1 MARDPVGTART
12 LAVAT
17 RAPLAAVRL
26 GMPKRTYPQKSA
38 SETLTIDQAAAQLGV
53 ATDVLVELSGAYE
66 RVEALVEH
74 GMSEAEARGAR
85 LLASEVEKHRAGVQR
100 SRDRLKEQL
109 EGLSD

>member
-17 RAPLAAVRL
+17 PEPLAAVRL

-53 ATDVLVELSGAYE
+53 ATDVLVE
-66 RVEALVEH
+66 ALVEH
-74 GMSEAEARGAR
+74 GMSETEARGAR